1 MNTVLPAL
9 LNMSLT
15 GSAVICVVI
24 IARFLLKRAPGKYSY
39 ALWAAALFRLLCPFS
54 VSSAV
59 SLFNVAKAPA
69 SAVVPAGPVTV
80 MDYVP
85 APVLV
90 DFGAAPAPEATPAP
104 APVSPGPS
112 AHAAVPGGALISDP
126 MELAAL
132 VWLAIAGI
140 FLLAGLVQYL
150 SLRVRLWDSRRL
162 AGRVFLCN
170 NIETAF
176 AVGLLR
182 PRIYLPAQLTERER
196 ECVLAHERC
205 HIRRGDHI
213 YKLLAYI
220 ALSLHWFNPL
230 VWLAWVLA
238 MRDMESSC
246 DEAALR
252 RLGGGARADY
262 AQTLLNLATGRRNG
276 PGTSLAFGDDVKR
289 RIKAMAKARPA
300 RRYVSVL
307 AVILA
312 AAVITGCAVNP
323 KGAAET
329 EPAGQG
335 AAGEYPTAEAY
346 LEAAAAEM
354 TETTVAFAGGETRSV
369 AVTASRADI
378 DGEVTSI
385 EGLDPDGTLEG
396 WTYRRWYSLDAD
408 ADSVMLAG
416 ANLRDGDWF
425 CFDGERLAIMLRYP
439 DGSYDA
445 LGDVWLS
452 EGLEYYDS
460 YYQYVWDWYVK
471 ENGLED
477 ERPLYV
483 VDWTERLNGGDE
495 TLGNF
500 AAKRFDGEGWYVYL
514 PVSLW
519 YLIDSDD
526 GYWKFIS
533 TNGTGSS
540 VSVRRYDAP
549 SEYDERTTWTEPTS
563 ATTTYHAEIPDG
575 DRHYEIT
582 VSWSDAAVA
591 ANEYTATEPAAA
603 RAIEESFTLTDGR
616 GEGTSLIGGW
626 EGVSE
631 YAAYA
636 ADAVETAQYIDSSGA
651 LSSAD
656 VLSARVDSIFK
667 SAEVR
672 DLNPD
677 GVLELWTGDIYYT
690 LDAELS
696 EGAVN
701 DMPPQRQDEEHG
713 DWQTPMS
720 RFTIVALR
728 YPDDGSC
735 DILFSDI
742 GLEYGESG
750 FLDTIG
756 YGEDSAYAESYASA
770 EALYDWYVVTEGLNV
785 PRAVIDRTAEMS
797 AASGEDFPLYQ
808 LRRCD
813 AQGLFYIYLPIGRW
827 AEDFAS
833 LPLMQWIYL
842 SSYSESDARVM
853 VELVPGEAAD
863 GISESREGDY
873 NVLTRTVD
881 AGAGW
886 RYEIRAQWTDAIL
899 SDENPDVRCDGYAAR
914 IILESFGVYKE
925 FAEGVDMPVFMQAIA
940 NTGSENI
947 RTAPDASSP
956 SARQMEDEYVEVNAI
971 RLTED
976 GIWCFIRHAIVSV
989 PEDTFG
995 WVRAEWLRP
1004 YNEST
1009 RYDVRYPLYLR
1020 EGRRF
1025 VDANGEY
1032 LADYDSFLNSMFFA
1046 EFTETDGGIGRTKG
1060 HGGWTGYVL
1069 FDDVVWPEIGERFF
1083 QSGGY
1088 TVAAP
1093 EGWTAE
1099 IDVDGSETWTASGAG
1114 TAYLRIIELTPEK
1127 FESYRQQYIL
1137 NTPANSGV
1145 SEPAWIERGN
1155 YEAASGGGVVWEA
1168 AWHADAE
1175 NPAREAELR
1184 AMFESV
1190 TAYG

>member
-90 DFGAAPAPEATPAP
+90 DFTAAPAPEATPAP
-104 APVSPGPS
+104 AVTTPGPS

-182 PRIYLPAQLTERER
+182 PRIYLPARLTERER

-378 DGEVTSI
+378 DGEVASI

-396 WTYRRWYSLDAD
+396 
-408 ADSVMLAG
+408 
-416 ANLRDGDWF
+416 
-425 CFDGERLAIMLRYP
+425 
-439 DGSYDA
+439 
-445 LGDVWLS
+445 
-452 EGLEYYDS
+452 
-460 YYQYVWDWYVK
+460 
-471 ENGLED
+471 
-477 ERPLYV
+477 
-483 VDWTERLNGGDE
+483 
-495 TLGNF
+495 
-500 AAKRFDGEGWYVYL
+500 
-514 PVSLW
+514 
-519 YLIDSDD
+519 
-526 GYWKFIS
+526 
-533 TNGTGSS
+533 
-540 VSVRRYDAP
+540 
-549 SEYDERTTWTEPTS
+549 
-563 ATTTYHAEIPDG
+563 
-575 DRHYEIT
+575 
-582 VSWSDAAVA
+582 
-591 ANEYTATEPAAA
+591 
-603 RAIEESFTLTDGR
+603 
-616 GEGTSLIGGW
+616 
-626 EGVSE
+626 
-631 YAAYA
+631 
-636 ADAVETAQYIDSSGA
+636 
-651 LSSAD
+651 
-656 VLSARVDSIFK
+656 
-667 SAEVR
+667 
-672 DLNPD
+672 
-677 GVLELWTGDIYYT
+677 
-690 LDAELS
+690 
-696 EGAVN
+696 
-701 DMPPQRQDEEHG
+701 
-713 DWQTPMS
+713 
-720 RFTIVALR
+720 
-728 YPDDGSC
+728 
-735 DILFSDI
+735 
-742 GLEYGESG
+742 
-750 FLDTIG
+750 
-756 YGEDSAYAESYASA
+756 
-770 EALYDWYVVTEGLNV
+770 
-785 PRAVIDRTAEMS
+785 
-797 AASGEDFPLYQ
+797 
-808 LRRCD
+808 
-813 AQGLFYIYLPIGRW
+813 
-827 AEDFAS
+827 
-833 LPLMQWIYL
+833 
-842 SSYSESDARVM
+842 
-853 VELVPGEAAD
+853 
-863 GISESREGDY
+863 
-873 NVLTRTVD
+873 
-881 AGAGW
+881 
-886 RYEIRAQWTDAIL
+886 
-899 SDENPDVRCDGYAAR
+899 
-914 IILESFGVYKE
+914 
-925 FAEGVDMPVFMQAIA
+925 
-940 NTGSENI
+940 
-947 RTAPDASSP
+947 
-956 SARQMEDEYVEVNAI
+956 
-971 RLTED
+971 
-976 GIWCFIRHAIVSV
+976 
-989 PEDTFG
+989 
-995 WVRAEWLRP
+995 
-1004 YNEST
+1004 
-1009 RYDVRYPLYLR
+1009 
-1020 EGRRF
+1020 
-1025 VDANGEY
+1025 
-1032 LADYDSFLNSMFFA
+1032 
-1046 EFTETDGGIGRTKG
+1046 
-1060 HGGWTGYVL
+1060 
-1069 FDDVVWPEIGERFF
+1069 
-1083 QSGGY
+1083 
-1088 TVAAP
+1088 
-1093 EGWTAE
+1093 
-1099 IDVDGSETWTASGAG
+1099 
-1114 TAYLRIIELTPEK
+1114 
-1127 FESYRQQYIL
+1127 
-1137 NTPANSGV
+1137 
-1145 SEPAWIERGN
+1145 
-1155 YEAASGGGVVWEA
+1155 
-1168 AWHADAE
+1168 
-1175 NPAREAELR
+1175 
-1184 AMFESV
+1184 
-1190 TAYG
+1190 